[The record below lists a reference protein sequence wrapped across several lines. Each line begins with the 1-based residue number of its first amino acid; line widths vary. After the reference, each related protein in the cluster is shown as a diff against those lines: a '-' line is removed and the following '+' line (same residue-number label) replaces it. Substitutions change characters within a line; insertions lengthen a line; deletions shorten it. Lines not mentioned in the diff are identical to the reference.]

1 MLPRSTVG
9 AGLLANAVGQRRKCR
24 LAKPVRQQAGSYKCV
39 ALRLTCIC
47 PDHAT
52 FEEKE
57 RVYLEVM
64 EKAWAR
70 QDKIIEQ
77 ARKM

>member
-1 MLPRSTVG
+1 MATPRKLKTVKST
-9 AGLLANAVGQRRKCR
+9 
-24 LAKPVRQQAGSYKCV
+24 PFSDFVRN
-39 ALRLTCIC
+39 
-47 PDHAT
+47 AT

-57 RVYLEVM
+57 RVYLDVM

-70 QDKIIEQ
+70 QEKIIEQ

>member
-1 MLPRSTVG
+1 MLTKAAFR
-9 AGLLANAVGQRRKCR
+9 LLDDQR
-24 LAKPVRQQAGSYKCV
+24 
-39 ALRLTCIC
+39 
-47 PDHAT
+47 

-70 QDKIIEQ
+70 QEKIIEQ

>member
-1 MLPRSTVG
+1 MKSSETPSPKLKRTLSDF
-9 AGLLANAVGQRRKCR
+9 
-24 LAKPVRQQAGSYKCV
+24 VRN
-39 ALRLTCIC
+39 
-47 PDHAT
+47 AT

-70 QDKIIEQ
+70 QEKIIEQ

>member
-1 MLPRSTVG
+1 MNKSDKASPKLTRTLSDF
-9 AGLLANAVGQRRKCR
+9 
-24 LAKPVRQQAGSYKCV
+24 VRN
-39 ALRLTCIC
+39 
-47 PDHAT
+47 AT

-57 RVYLEVM
+57 RVYLDVM

-70 QDKIIEQ
+70 QEKIIEQ

>member
-1 MLPRSTVG
+1 MSSSDKPLPKLKRTLSDF
-9 AGLLANAVGQRRKCR
+9 
-24 LAKPVRQQAGSYKCV
+24 VRN
-39 ALRLTCIC
+39 
-47 PDHAT
+47 AT

-57 RVYLEVM
+57 RVYLDVM

-70 QDKIIEQ
+70 QEKIIEQ